1 MYAAAGPG
9 PSPSSVEPESEWSSK
24 GETARQATADQW
36 GAAESEGV
44 NALTPPP
51 RLTYVITQGA
61 SSSAL
66 DLTGMAGLA
75 AVQHHLASFHRG
87 GVATPQL
94 SSGGSDDGGSPP
106 SPGTTTTTPPPSPS
120 PGGVGAGKDRSSP
133 LLETPT
139 RKNKRKLS
147 EPRKRGGGG
156 GGGTDFSIKRLCTD
170 SPGGSAM
177 SESGCSD
184 DGGEADSHR
193 GRRVRRRLS
202 HDDSASSRGLSER
215 EDTPVPGGS
224 SSGGG
229 GGGGGG
235 LTLGAGGQAPHHPF
249 FPSGL
254 PPTTCF
260 MPGFYLHAADGRA
273 GGFPPPPFP
282 GLPLALP
289 HPGLQ
294 AVAAAAAA
302 AAADHQRGDGGLGDL
317 SSGRSAS
324 GLGHHHG
331 HHHHHPG
338 LHAQDLSRDDSPDNL
353 SGDDSTNGGGSG
365 GGGRKPR
372 KNYKNMTRE
381 RRVEANARERTR
393 VHTISAAFDALR
405 RAVPSYSYNQKL
417 SKLAILRIACTYI
430 MALARLADVDCSSE
444 PSVPVTFADC
454 VDLCTRT
461 IQTEGRARRRH

>member
-156 GGGTDFSIKRLCTD
+156 GGGGTDFSIKRLCTD

-229 GGGGGG
+229 GGGGG
-235 LTLGAGGQAPHHPF
+235 
-249 FPSGL
+249 
-254 PPTTCF
+254 
-260 MPGFYLHAADGRA
+260 
-273 GGFPPPPFP
+273 
-282 GLPLALP
+282 
-289 HPGLQ
+289 
-294 AVAAAAAA
+294 AV
-302 AAADHQRGDGGLGDL
+302 G
-317 SSGRSAS
+317 
-324 GLGHHHG
+324 
-331 HHHHHPG
+331 
-338 LHAQDLSRDDSPDNL
+338 
-353 SGDDSTNGGGSG
+353 G
-365 GGGRKPR
+365 GGGRA
-372 KNYKNMTRE
+372 
-381 RRVEANARERTR
+381 RRPVVAVSTAVR
-393 VHTISAAFDALR
+393 VH
-405 RAVPSYSYNQKL
+405 
-417 SKLAILRIACTYI
+417 
-430 MALARLADVDCSSE
+430 E
-444 PSVPVTFADC
+444 
-454 VDLCTRT
+454 
-461 IQTEGRARRRH
+461 ARRDASGRSVCRGAEVAMLKSSDPRGADGSEYVNVQDRHHRDDGDV